1 MTTEVLEK
9 TIVPN
14 ESKILSVTESVTDSQ
29 KVSPV
34 AKQINVTTCCQ
45 CGRVIGYED
54 YLVWYT
60 PNSPINGR
68 RHRQAAIV
76 CIDCYHPDYS
86 ENPKICVF
94 CGRPFYA
101 YCTGNGKN
109 RRYCTDRCHAADVKQ
124 QRSKI
129 PKVDKTHICV
139 CHSCGHEFKSIRSDS
154 SYCSNAC
161 RQKVYRQ
168 KSEVSK

>member
-68 RHRQAAIV
+68 RYNKLKGLFASIVIIPTIRKILRYAYLRAAIL
-76 CIDCYHPDYS
+76 
-86 ENPKICVF
+86 
-94 CGRPFYA
+94 RLL
-101 YCTGNGKN
+101 
-109 RRYCTDRCHAADVKQ
+109 
-124 QRSKI
+124 
-129 PKVDKTHICV
+129 
-139 CHSCGHEFKSIRSDS
+139 
-154 SYCSNAC
+154 
-161 RQKVYRQ
+161 YRQ
-168 KSEVSK
+168 R